1 MKLLNN
7 FDQTIDQALKDWD
20 IPGAA
25 VAIVKG
31 DETLHLKGHGFRDIE
46 NRLPITE
53 HTRFPIASMT
63 KTFTAMG
70 AAILVDEGLLNWDQP
85 IRDLLPEFRLADDYA
100 TVNATLSDLLSHR
113 TGLPRH
119 DFTWIGSG
127 KTRQELF
134 DGLRHLKPS
143 ADFRTLWQYNNLM
156 YEVVG
161 LLCAQVS
168 GAESWETFVQE
179 RVINPLGLTA
189 TTAGAEPLNG
199 TSFNDIALPYKLKN
213 CESTPHRIPVYDNPL
228 GPAGSI
234 HSTLTDLVTWI
245 KVHTHAGLS
254 NGVQLVSPK
263 SLEMMHAPHMLIPPT
278 PLQKEMFNH
287 SLFSYGLGWFV
298 EPYQGVTLCHHG
310 GNIGGFSLMA
320 AFVPQ
325 EDIALV
331 VLTNIQGRSLA
342 KALMYEA
349 LDWALGVDKRKT
361 KNWSAEYLNA
371 AKKLEQDTLKTIKK
385 SGSARIA
392 DAPASHPLK
401 NYAGRYTAPGYADIV
416 IKWKDNKFSA
426 LFAGEWLD
434 LVHYHYDFFEL
445 DMTEDYG
452 EKRKVSFSLNNDGF
466 ISQLHIP
473 VEPEL
478 GNTTFDI
485 IREKKRKKVDRH
497 L

>member
-1 MKLLNN
+1 MKSLNN
-7 FDQTIDQALKDWD
+7 SDYIINQALQDWH

-31 DETLHLKGHGFRDIE
+31 DETLHMQGHGFRDVE
-46 NRLPITE
+46 KGLPITE

-63 KTFTAMG
+63 KSFTAMG
-70 AAILVDEGLLNWDQP
+70 AAILVDEGLLAWDQP
-85 IRDLLPEFRLADDYA
+85 IRDLMPGFRLADDYA
-100 TVNATLSDLLSHR
+100 TNHATLRDLLCHR

-119 DFTWIGSG
+119 DFTWAGSG

-143 ADFRTLWQYNNLM
+143 ADFRTLWNYNNLM

-168 GAESWETFVQE
+168 GAESWETFIQE
-179 RVINPLGLTA
+179 RVIDSLGLTS
-189 TTAGAEPLNG
+189 TTAGAVSSDG
-199 TSFNDIALPYKLKN
+199 TSFSDIALPYKLKS
-213 CESTPHRIPVYDNPL
+213 CDSEPHQIPVYDNPL

-245 KVHTHAGLS
+245 KVHTHAGIS

-263 SLEMMHAPHMLIPPT
+263 NLEMMHTPHMLIPPT
-278 PLQKEMFNH
+278 PLQKELFNH

-298 EPYQGVTLCHHG
+298 EPYQGLTLCHHG

-325 EDIALV
+325 EEITVV
-331 VLTNIQGRSLA
+331 VLTNIQGKSLA

-349 LDWALGVDKRKT
+349 LDCTLGVDKRKT
-361 KNWSAEYLNA
+361 KDWSAEYLNA
-371 AKKLEQDTLKTIKK
+371 TKKLEQDALKTIEK
-385 SGSARIA
+385 SDSARIA
-392 DAPASHPLK
+392 DAPVSHPLK
-401 NYAGRYTAPGYADIV
+401 DYAGRYTALGYADIV
-416 IKWKDNKFSA
+416 IKWEDNKLSA

-434 LVHYHYDFFEL
+434 LVHYHYDIFEL

-452 EKRKVSFSLNNDGF
+452 EKRKVSFSLNNDGS
-466 ISQLHIP
+466 ISQLHIT
-473 VEPEL
+473 VEPEV
-478 GNTTFDI
+478 GDTIFEI
-485 IREKKRKKVDRH
+485 VCVD
-497 L
+497 